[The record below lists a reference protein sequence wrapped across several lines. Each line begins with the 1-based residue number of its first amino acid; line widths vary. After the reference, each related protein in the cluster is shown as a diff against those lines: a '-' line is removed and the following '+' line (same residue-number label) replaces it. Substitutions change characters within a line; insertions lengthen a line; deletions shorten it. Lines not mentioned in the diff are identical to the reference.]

1 MINLIE
7 YLIAGVSLGVVYA
20 LIALG
25 FVVIFKATGVLNF
38 AHGSLLFIGAYIVG
52 RYHEALSFVGAV
64 VVACAVVGLLA
75 YLINRFLC
83 QRVGGPEAAVALA
96 IMTIGVDIV
105 LMTEMTRRLGS
116 LTLSMGDP
124 WGNRVLDVG
133 GIYVPVTRLAAL
145 VVAGVILGLFF
156 LALQRTGWGLAMRAS
171 AADAHTATLMGIRPR
186 RVASSAWILAGVF
199 AALAGVFLAVY
210 PTPGL
215 TVEIGSQALVA
226 FPAAVLGGMDST
238 AGALVGGVSIGVAMA
253 LAQGYASH
261 LAFLGQGFY
270 QVVPYLVLLVVLLWR
285 PNGLFGSK
293 ELHRV

>member
-7 YLIAGVSLGVVYA
+7 YLISGVSLGVVYA

-52 RYHEALSFVGAV
+52 RYHDQLTFLGAV
-64 VVACAVVGLLA
+64 AVACAVVGLLA

-83 QRVGGPEAAVALA
+83 QRVGGPEAAVPLA

-116 LTLSMGDP
+116 LTLGMGDP
-124 WGNRVLDVG
+124 WGNRVLDLG

-145 VVAGVILGLFF
+145 VVAGTILGLFF

-171 AADAHTATLMGIRPR
+171 AADAHTATLMGVRPR
-186 RVASSAWILAGVF
+186 RVASSAWILAGVL

-261 LAFLGQGFY
+261 LGFLGQGFY